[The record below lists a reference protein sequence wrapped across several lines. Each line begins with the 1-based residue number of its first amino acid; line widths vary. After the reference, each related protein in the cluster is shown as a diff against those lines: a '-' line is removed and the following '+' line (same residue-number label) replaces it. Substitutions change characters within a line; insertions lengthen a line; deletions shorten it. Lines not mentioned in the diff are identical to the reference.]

1 MFQRPL
7 VRFLLIIVL
16 VIISGLIV
24 MPAKWDVTL
33 PEWVPISNRGP
44 YTFASPVFTLPGSTN
59 KIVLSPPLKQGLDI
73 QGGVQVT
80 IGLETSGLPAIERA
94 PAAEAAR
101 EVITRRVDLYGIAE
115 PVVQT
120 VQQGDN
126 FRLLVD
132 LPGVSDPSQA
142 VALVGQTA
150 QLSFALI
157 NDSAT
162 ASESGSFLTETAL
175 TGAQLKRASVQ
186 FNQQTGQP
194 EVGIEFN
201 AEGTTEFG
209 KITEAN
215 QGKRLAILLD
225 GAPLM
230 APSINEPIYGGAAVI
245 SGDFT
250 AEEAKQLSIQ
260 LSAGALPI
268 PISILEQKTIGA
280 SLGRQA
286 VIQSVV
292 AGLIGLGLVMV
303 FMMLIY
309 GWKGVIACV
318 ALVFYAI
325 FTVAIYKLLGVTLT
339 LPGIAGLILSIGMA
353 VDANILIFERMK
365 EEQRLAKPFVVAME
379 LGFGKAWESIKDA
392 NVVTI
397 LTALVLINPLNLSFL
412 NTSGSVRGFGV
423 TLLIGVVLGLF
434 TGIFVT
440 RTLMRLFLKDTT
452 KGARV

>member
-1 MFQRPL
+1 MFQRPIA
-7 VRFLLIIVL
+7 RFVLIILLFVF
-16 VIISGLIV
+16 SALIV
-24 MPAKWDVTL
+24 LPPQWSITTPEFFGVPAL
-33 PEWVPISNRGP
+33 GP
-44 YTFASPVFTLPGSTN
+44 YEFATPVFSLPGSTQR
-59 KIVLSPPLKQGLDI
+59 ISLSTPLKQGLDI
-73 QGGVQVT
+73 RGGVQVT
-80 IGLETSGLPAIERA
+80 IGLETSGLPPTERA
-94 PAAEAAR
+94 QAAEAAR

-120 VQQGDN
+120 VQEGDN

-132 LPGVSDPSQA
+132 LPGVTDPSQA
-142 VALVGQTA
+142 VQLVGQTA

-157 NDSAT
+157 NDDPVAT
-162 ASESGSFLTETAL
+162 ESGAFLTETTL
-175 TGAQLKRASVQ
+175 TGAQLKRATVQ
-186 FNQQTGQP
+186 FNQQTGEP

-201 AEGTTEFG
+201 QEGTDEFG

-230 APSINEPIYGGAAVI
+230 APTINEPIYGGAAVI
-245 SGDFT
+245 TGQFS
-250 AEEAKQLSIQ
+250 AAEAKQLSIQ

-280 SLGRQA
+280 SLGSQA
-286 VIQSVV
+286 VRESVI

-303 FMMLIY
+303 FMVLIY
-309 GWKGVIACV
+309 HWQGLIACI
-318 ALVFYAI
+318 ALGLYAVFTLA
-325 FTVAIYKLLGVTLT
+325 VYKTFGVSLS
-339 LPGIAGLILSIGMA
+339 LPGIAGLILSVGMA

-365 EEQRLAKPFVVAME
+365 EELRLAKPFSVAME

-392 NVVTI
+392 NIVTI
-397 LTALVLINPLNLSFL
+397 LTSLVLINPLSLSFL

-440 RTLMRLFLKDTT
+440 RTMMRLFLKETAKDLS
-452 KGARV
+452 

>member
-1 MFQRPL
+1 MVARPI

-24 MPAKWDVTL
+24 LPQQWSFTTPSILGIPAYGPITL
-33 PEWVPISNRGP
+33 
-44 YTFASPVFTLPGSTN
+44 TSPVFTLPGSTTR
-59 KIVLSPPLKQGLDI
+59 IVLSPPLKRGLDI

-80 IGLETSGLPAIERA
+80 IGLETSGLPAADRA

-126 FRLLVD
+126 YRLLVEM
-132 LPGVSDPSQA
+132 PGMNDPSEA

-157 NDSAT
+157 NEAAVAT
-162 ASESGSFLTETAL
+162 QSGSFLTETTL

-186 FNQQTGQP
+186 FNQQTGEP
-194 EVGIEFN
+194 EVAIEFN
-201 AEGTTEFG
+201 DEGKAEFG
-209 KITEAN
+209 RITESN
-215 QGKRLAILLD
+215 QGARLAILLD
-225 GAPLM
+225 GSPIM
-230 APSINEPIYGGAAVI
+230 APTINEPIYAGAAVI
-245 SGDFT
+245 SGQFT

-260 LSAGALPI
+260 LSAGALPV
-268 PISILEQKTIGA
+268 PISILEQRTIGA
-280 SLGRQA
+280 SLGNQA
-286 VIQSVV
+286 VRQSVY

-303 FMMLIY
+303 FMILVY
-309 GWKGVIACV
+309 RWQGVIACV
-318 ALVFYAI
+318 ALSLYAL
-325 FTVAIYKLLGVTLT
+325 FTVAVYKVMGVTLS

-365 EEQRLAKPFVVAME
+365 EELRLSKPFVVAME

-397 LTALVLINPLNLSFL
+397 LTALVLINPLNMSFL
-412 NTSGSVRGFGV
+412 NTSGAVRGFGI

-440 RTLMRLFLKDTT
+440 RTLMRLFLKESAKDT
-452 KGARV
+452 V